1 MYTSWAFLRRFSL
14 YGRMGYGQ
22 SDNAGGLG
30 MATLAP
36 GDARRGRDGM
46 NYGVGLRYDVNP
58 ALGLRVEYARFGRF
72 AGETLQGGV
81 LPETDQVQLGVQ
93 LRF

>member
-1 MYTSWAFLRRFSL
+1 MPTADPRR
-14 YGRMGYGQ
+14 
-22 SDNAGGLG
+22 N
-30 MATLAP
+30 
-36 GDARRGRDGM
+36 RDGM

-58 ALGLRVEYARFGRF
+58 ALGLRVEYARFARF

-81 LPETDQVQLGVQ
+81 LPETDQLQLGLQ